1 MFEEKMNN
9 DSING
14 VELTNAQQKL
24 IDNEQ
29 AKIKPYRATLEAHTL
44 EDLQDMVNYSRGLR
58 KKYVMVNGTASSVP
72 PMKLDKRLGKAKLI
86 DYMISY
92 FKEFGYPTNPK
103 YKPDP
108 TTGLSEIK
116 EQPKIDP
123 RPLHPILQNE
133 KRDFKKEEEEEL
145 ARNLEERRKNEEYVA
160 RKSQEITTEQ
170 LDAIAKAFSGV
181 KDDYDTAFPAKLIG
195 SCMTL
200 VNLFDDGDDVII
212 QAKLGDQICRMFEK
226 MRDNCKTAGQ
236 KLKAELRVETR
247 ADLGTEINQNKI
259 DDIEEKLARLR
270 NQYAILNN
278 AFAICVNQLRP
289 KVLGQTGIN
298 FGAYTTLEEM
308 DKLNKKK
315 ANNKSLT
322 VSNLVND
329 RENFDYH
336 LHHRHEEIGLVEIP
350 DGL

>member
-1 MFEEKMNN
+1 MLEN
-9 DSING
+9 
-14 VELTNAQQKL
+14 L

-29 AKIKPYRATLEAHTL
+29 AKIKPYRATLEARTL
-44 EDLQDMVNYSRGLR
+44 KDLQEAVVNTPS
-58 KKYVMVNGTASSVP
+58 
-72 PMKLDKRLGKAKLI
+72 MKLDKRLKKSKLI
-86 DYMISY
+86 DYMMQ
-92 FKEFGYPTNPK
+92 FFEENGYPTLEDWR
-103 YKPDP
+103 PDP

-116 EQPKIDP
+116 EEVKIDP
-123 RPLHPILQNE
+123 RPLHPILQA
-133 KRDFKKEEEEEL
+133 RDFKKEEEEEL
-145 ARNLEERRKNEEYVA
+145 ARNLEEKRKNEEYVA

-170 LDAIAKAFSGV
+170 LDAIARAFSGV
-181 KDDYDTAFPAKLIG
+181 KDDYDTAFPVKLVA

-226 MRDNCKTAGQ
+226 MRDNCKSAGQ
-236 KLKAELRVETR
+236 KLRAELRTETR
-247 ADLGTEINQNKI
+247 ASTNTEINQNKI

>member
-1 MFEEKMNN
+1 MLENHTVKELK
-9 DSING
+9 SI
-14 VELTNAQQKL
+14 
-24 IDNEQ
+24 
-29 AKIKPYRATLEAHTL
+29 
-44 EDLQDMVNYSRGLR
+44 
-58 KKYVMVNGTASSVP
+58 
-72 PMKLDKRLGKAKLI
+72 LI
-86 DYMISY
+86 DYIPSAKVSKLKKSELIY
-92 FKEFGYPTNPK
+92 AILKHKEHLRHMATRGMTELPV
-103 YKPDP
+103 
-108 TTGLSEIK
+108 E
-116 EQPKIDP
+116 EEKIDP
-123 RPLHPILQNE
+123 RPLHPILNA
-133 KRDFKKEEEEEL
+133 RDFKKEEEEEL
-145 ARNLEERRKNEEYVA
+145 ARNLEERRKNEEYVSK
-160 RKSQEITTEQ
+160 KSQEITTEQ
-170 LDAIAKAFSGV
+170 LDAIARAFSGV
-181 KDDYDTAFPAKLIG
+181 KDNYDTAFPAKLIG

-236 KLKAELRVETR
+236 RLRAELRVETR
-247 ADLGTEINQNKI
+247 ASTNTEINQNKI